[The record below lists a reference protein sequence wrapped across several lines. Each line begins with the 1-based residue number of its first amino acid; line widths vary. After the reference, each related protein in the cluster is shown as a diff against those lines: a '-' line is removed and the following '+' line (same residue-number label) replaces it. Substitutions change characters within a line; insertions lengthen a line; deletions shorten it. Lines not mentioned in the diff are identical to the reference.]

1 MGEERHRAM
10 STVHPVHLEFH
21 SANSLAVVSTCST
34 AIPTHRIPSAVLL
47 YHSVA
52 VDLSDGF
59 VAANV

>member
-1 MGEERHRAM
+1 M